1 MAHSNKGVEA
11 ARQTIRDAVA
21 KDPFNKTAQE
31 MLKGVERDEAK
42 EAAQGEDAVE
52 RP

>member
-11 ARQTIRDAVA
+11 ERQLIRDAA
-21 KDPFNKTAQE
+21 AEGNKTAQE
-31 MLKGVERDEAK
+31 MLKGVEADERKEAK
-42 EAAQGEDAVE
+42 HGEDAIE

>member
-1 MAHSNKGVEA
+1 MGHSNRYVEA
-11 ARQTIRDAVA
+11 ARQTIRDAA
-21 KDPFNKTAQE
+21 EGGNKTAQE
-31 MLKGVERDEAK
+31 MLKGVEADERK